1 MPRWGLIIRLWDGS
15 YTTFLVLV
23 SWAFFSGS
31 TTFTW
36 MSVLD
41 LMAGE
46 NLGVKSTALRPQT
59 CHGMTAPQRLTAAT
73 GCHLH
78 SPSPLHNSR

>member
-1 MPRWGLIIRLWDGS
+1 MIIRLWDGT

-36 MSVLD
+36 MSVCD

-46 NLGVKSTALRPQT
+46 ILIAQSTEP
-59 CHGMTAPQRLTAAT
+59 
-73 GCHLH
+73 H
-78 SPSPLHNSR
+78 SAYITT